1 MKNLILFFL
10 FSLANSANAQSTNGI
25 YGNYNWMSDWTNF
38 KPKTTEYKKPTEVLS
53 GIIESDKT
61 LLHNKTYILSGIV
74 YVTNNAKLIIE
85 AGTVIRGDYE
95 SCGTLVITKGSFII
109 AEGQSDNPIVFTSSK
124 GVSERNPGDWGG
136 IIILGDASIN
146 RLGGIGLLGFDLNQ
160 KICAYG
166 GNNDN
171 SNSGILKYVRIEF
184 PGRKL
189 NSLKELNGLSLAGVG
204 NKTKIEFVQVSF
216 SNDDSFESYGGNLT
230 LNNLI
235 SYRSTDD
242 DFDFT
247 QGTQCTISNS
257 LAIRYPY
264 SSDANS
270 TSRCFEIDTF
280 DKPDVNDYSK
290 KLTTINAINVTLV
303 NNEDNNE
310 GLIKE
315 AIYISDKSNFSMES
329 SVVSGFSKLLLL
341 DKKIQVIPVNLERIK
356 FNGVL
361 VNSCFG
367 IIESENT
374 LMNPEVAA
382 WFKNLKF
389 GIKPSKITNTTL
401 FADSVNK
408 AEFDFRL
415 KTSTELSYK

>member
-1 MKNLILFFL
+1 MKNLTLLFL
-10 FSLANSANAQSTNGI
+10 FCLANNADAQSTNGI
-25 YGNYNWMSDWTNF
+25 FGDFNWMSEWTNF

-53 GIIESDKT
+53 GIIETDKM
-61 LLHNKTYILSGIV
+61 LFHNKTYILSGIV
-74 YVTNNAKLIIE
+74 YITNNAKLTIE
-85 AGTVIRGDYE
+85 AGTVIRGDFE
-95 SCGTLVITKGSFII
+95 TCGTLVITKGASII

-136 IIILGDASIN
+136 IIILGDAPIN
-146 RLGGIGLLGFDLNQ
+146 RLGGMGLLGFDLNQ
-160 KICAYG
+160 KICSYG
-166 GNNDN
+166 GTNDN

-204 NKTKIEFVQVSF
+204 NKTKIDFVQISF
-216 SNDDSFESYGGNLT
+216 SNDDSFESYGGNLVV
-230 LNNLI
+230 NNLI
-235 SYRSTDD
+235 SYRATDD

-247 QGTQCTISNS
+247 QGAQCTISNS

-280 DKPDVNDYSK
+280 DKPDVNDFAK
-290 KLTTINAINVTLV
+290 KWTTINAVNVSLV

-315 AIYISDKSNFSMES
+315 AIYISEKSNFSMKY

-341 DKKIQVIPVNLERIK
+341 DKKIEAIPVNLERIK
-356 FNGVL
+356 FDAVL
-361 VNSCFG
+361 VNNCSG
-367 IIESENT
+367 MIESENT
-374 LMNPEVAA
+374 AVNPEISE

-389 GIKPSKITNTTL
+389 GIQPSKITNNIL
-401 FADSVNK
+401 FVDSVNK

-415 KTSTELSYK
+415 KNSSEISFK